1 MSKNIKIL
9 TIDDSKDILFAISAI
24 CDYQGWEALT
34 ATHAQEGL
42 KLLTNQGANL
52 VLLDYHMPKIDGI
65 EAIRLLREVNKT
77 VPVIILTVE
86 ERPEIA
92 DRFMAEGAN
101 DFALKPIKALDL
113 IWRIKTH
120 LRISQESNLQES
132 NDIELKKGI
141 SRETLDIV
149 LHYLNNNAQYTT
161 IKKIAQGTGLAYQTV
176 HRYMQYLIDNKKVE
190 VKLKYGKQGRPK
202 NRYIVKQ

>member
-1 MSKNIKIL
+1 MNKNIKIL

-24 CDYQGWEALT
+24 CDFQGWEALT
-34 ATHAQEGL
+34 ASHAQEGL
-42 KLLTNQGANL
+42 KLLISQGADL

-113 IWRIKTH
+113 IWRIKKT
-120 LRISQESNLQES
+120 
-132 NDIELKKGI
+132 ND
-141 SRETLDIV
+141 
-149 LHYLNNNAQYTT
+149 
-161 IKKIAQGTGLAYQTV
+161 
-176 HRYMQYLIDNKKVE
+176 
-190 VKLKYGKQGRPK
+190 
-202 NRYIVKQ
+202 

>member
-1 MSKNIKIL
+1 VNKTIKIL
-9 TIDDSKDILFAISAI
+9 TIDDSKDILFAISVI
-24 CDYQGWEALT
+24 CEYQGWKALT
-34 ATHAQEGL
+34 ASHAKRGL
-42 KLLTNQGANL
+42 ELLINQGANL
-52 VLLDYHMPKIDGI
+52 ILLDYHMPEIDGI
-65 EAIRLLREVNKT
+65 EAIRMLREVNKS
-77 VPVIILTVE
+77 VPIIILTVE

-92 DRFMAEGAN
+92 DRFMAEGAD

-120 LRISQESNLQES
+120 LRISQEPEID
-132 NDIELKKGI
+132 DIELKKGL
-141 SRETLDIV
+141 SRETLDKV
-149 LHYLNNNAQYTT
+149 LEYLNGNIQYTT

-176 HRYMQYLIDNKKVE
+176 HRYMQYLIENNKVE

>member
-1 MSKNIKIL
+1 MSKDIKIL

-34 ATHAQEGL
+34 ATNAQEGL
-42 KLLTNQGANL
+42 KLLMSQGANL

-120 LRISQESNLQES
+120 LRMSQESSLQEN

-149 LHYLNNNAQYTT
+149 LHYMNNNVQYTT

>member
-1 MSKNIKIL
+1 MNKNIKIL

-34 ATHAQEGL
+34 ASHAQEGL
-42 KLLTNQGANL
+42 KLLISQGADL

-77 VPVIILTVE
+77 VPIIILTVE

-92 DRFMAEGAN
+92 DRFMDEGAD

-113 IWRIKTH
+113 IWRIRTH
-120 LRISQESNLQES
+120 LRMSQESNLQEN
-132 NDIELKKGI
+132 NDIKLKKGI

-149 LHYLNNNAQYTT
+149 LHYMNNNVQYTT